1 MEGNTG
7 TSNTSF
13 SIRSPVLHQE
23 AVLRRGRVQLI
34 RKTVF
39 ALCQAKG
46 AEPGEHVAA
55 ARAAQYREHKNQQTV
70 TFCVGLVVR
79 QAEQR
84 EQAQYPIRNG
94 F

>member
-7 TSNTSF
+7 TGNTSF
-13 SIRSPVLHQE
+13 SIRSPVSHQE
-23 AVLRRGRVQLI
+23 AALRRGRVQRI

-39 ALCQAKG
+39 ALCRAKG
-46 AEPGEHVAA
+46 ADPGEHGAA
-55 ARAAQYREHKNQQTV
+55 ARAAQCRAHKNQQTI

-84 EQAQYPIRNG
+84 EQAQYPISNG